1 MGLIESISRGALGLR
16 ADVSGTPAP
25 WDDYWYNPLGNASA
39 SGMRVTETSAK
50 RDATVLACVG
60 VIGRNLGMMP
70 CKIYTEAPDGSKKAV
85 DHHPL
90 YDVLYSRPNDQ
101 QTAFEFKQMM
111 QGHLELRGNAYA
123 EILPGPRGAVDQL
136 IPMHP
141 DRVHVER
148 IKPSGRLRYVYND
161 PNTDRTRNLTQ
172 EEVFHLRNFSD
183 NGSVGQSTIAMATD
197 LIGLALAQQDYS
209 ARFLKNDARPPFVFE
224 GTNFKTKEDETR
236 FREKWQQGQ
245 VGANRGKA
253 GMLPPGITIKELGV
267 KPIDQQLI
275 DAEKFS
281 RIKICSIFGV
291 PPHLIGETEKTATYA
306 SVEQFNI
313 MYATHCI
320 LPRLVLWEQAI
331 SRDLLTSTKYFA
343 KFSMSALLRGDT
355 ASRFTAYTQAIGY
368 GWMSQDDVRMLEDLN
383 PLPNGT
389 GRRYWRL
396 GSLVALDEA
405 PAPRALPVATQPN
418 ETDDEDEQDDESAG
432 DGEQA
437 KSEPVIKLGDGSV
450 LPPEITRERLKVL
463 AAAAADRCVR
473 KEVATLRKMVERS
486 ANGYQLE
493 EFYSAHLGFVGE
505 VLRLDAAELVPARQ
519 AYFERANELGA
530 YLEAGEQS
538 AAYDFIDRLAAT
550 ESIRLA
556 GLAVGG
562 VQ

>member
-1 MGLIESISRGALGLR
+1 VSFIESLSRGALGLR

-25 WDDYWYNPLGNASA
+25 WDDYWYNPLGSASA
-39 SGMRVTETSAK
+39 SGMRVTEASAK

-70 CKIYTEAPDGSKKAV
+70 CRIYTEAPDGSKKAV
-85 DHHPL
+85 NHHPL
-90 YDVLYSRPNDQ
+90 YDVLYSRPNSQ

-123 EILPGPRGAVDQL
+123 EIIPGPRGPVDQL
-136 IPMHP
+136 VPMHP

-148 IKPSGRLRYVYND
+148 VKPTGRLRYVYND
-161 PNTDRTRNLTQ
+161 PNTDKTRVLLQ

-183 NGSVGQSTIAMATD
+183 NGWVGQSTIAMATD

-224 GTNFKTKEDETR
+224 GTNFKTKEDEAR
-236 FREKWQQGQ
+236 FREKWQAGQ
-245 VGANRGKA
+245 TGVNRGKA
-253 GMLPPGITIKELGV
+253 GLLPPGITIKELGV

-331 SRDLLTSTKYFA
+331 QRDLLTSTKYFA
-343 KFSMSALLRGDT
+343 KFSMAALLRGDT
-355 ASRFTAYTQAIGY
+355 ASRFTAYVQAITN

-383 PLPNGT
+383 PLPNGI
-389 GRRYWRL
+389 GRRYWRP
-396 GSLVALDEA
+396 SNWTALDT
-405 PAPRALPVATQPN
+405 PDAPRALPVVQQPE
-418 ETDDEDEQDDESAG
+418 ETDTENEQDDQSAG

-437 KSEPVIKLGDGSV
+437 KGGEPIKLADGSI
-450 LPPEITRERLKVL
+450 LPPEVTQERLKVL
-463 AAAAADRCVR
+463 AASAADRCVR
-473 KEVATLRKMVERS
+473 KEVAALRKLVERA
-486 ANGYQLE
+486 ANDYQLE
-493 EFYSAHLGFVGE
+493 EFYEAHAVFVAD
-505 VLRLDAAELVPARQ
+505 VLRLDSAAMVPARQ
-519 AYFERANELGA
+519 VYYDRASRLTE
-530 YLEAGEQS
+530 YLDAGEK
-538 AAYDFIDRLAAT
+538 AEAYDFIDRLAAK

-562 VQ
+562 VN